1 MEVDS
6 SSLVASGS
14 VWVEVESDVG
24 SVWLNTETLGVA
36 VSPGGAEPDPVPTQ
50 VVMDIDSPAY
60 RMGYSIDPDA
70 ASSGELYATG
80 MLDLSSGAIYDDDGA
95 VVGVLSGDGPPDDV
109 RFVETDQ
116 GVATY
121 VPGLGGWVGAD
132 GAVIEEFGAVS
143 DVGSARFVHPE
154 SVFDGSGDHGSRN
167 RGVVAGLGGCG
178 PGDAGVGSGV
188 GAVVDP

>member
-1 MEVDS
+1 MIRIGGRWSIGLSKGTIVSVRRSGSIATPVRCIRPRTVNRPAQTIDLSAGHDGTHDALVEVDS

-60 RMGYSIDPDA
+60 RMGYSIDPDV

-116 GVATY
+116 GVGDLCAR
-121 VPGLGGWVGAD
+121 VGWVGW
-132 GAVIEEFGAVS
+132 
-143 DVGSARFVHPE
+143 
-154 SVFDGSGDHGSRN
+154 
-167 RGVVAGLGGCG
+167 C
-178 PGDAGVGSGV
+178 
-188 GAVVDP
+188 